1 MFHDWTGSLIIV
13 LFVGVILT
21 AFAILVSELL
31 AWIWDSKED
40 AGETPAQR
48 EGQKQSLDKV
58 ALGGKMGSSR

>member
-31 AWIWDSKED
+31 EWIWDSKED
-40 AGETPAQR
+40 AGKTPTPSEA
-48 EGQKQSLDKV
+48 QKQSLDK
-58 ALGGKMGSSR
+58 AA